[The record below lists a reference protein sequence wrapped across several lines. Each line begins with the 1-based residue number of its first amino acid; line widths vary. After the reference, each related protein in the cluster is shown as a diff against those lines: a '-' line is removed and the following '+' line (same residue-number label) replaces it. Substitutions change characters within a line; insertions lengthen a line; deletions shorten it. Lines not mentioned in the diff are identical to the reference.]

1 MAAAFSRESLTKHG
15 QGACDQ
21 EMNER
26 PATRGQMVIA
36 VICND
41 LFDGQLSAMNSHW
54 DLAAQGL
61 VKAECCRSG
70 SEVE

>member
-1 MAAAFSRESLTKHG
+1 
-15 QGACDQ
+15 
-21 EMNER
+21 
-26 PATRGQMVIA
+26 MVIA